1 IFQAEDGIRD
11 RNVTGVQT
19 CALTIFTK
27 PDEVETVQ
35 KPITL
40 PEITNVHA
48 QYTFGGPSLIKARLT
63 WDGSE
68 DDRVVYRVYQK
79 KEGVNERIGEVTG
92 ETTLEISN
100 PALLESNV
108 YYVVAYD
115 PLTKLEGK
123 RSELVE
129 LSM

>member
-1 IFQAEDGIRD
+1 
-11 RNVTGVQT
+11 
-19 CALTIFTK
+19 
-27 PDEVETVQ
+27 VQ

-40 PEITNVHA
+40 PEVTNVHA
-48 QYTFGGPSLIKARLT
+48 QYTIGGPSLIKAKLT

-68 DDRVVYRVYQK
+68 DARVVYRVYQK
-79 KEGVNERIGEVTG
+79 TEGVNERVGEVIG
-92 ETTLEISN
+92 ETTFEISN
-100 PALLESNV
+100 PALIESTV

-129 LSM
+129 LSR